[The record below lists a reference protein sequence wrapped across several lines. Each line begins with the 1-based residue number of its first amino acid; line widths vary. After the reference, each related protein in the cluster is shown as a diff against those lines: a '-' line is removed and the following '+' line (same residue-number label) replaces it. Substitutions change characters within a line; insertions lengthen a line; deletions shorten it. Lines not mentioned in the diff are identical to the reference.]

1 MRTAEQIASHSPGI
15 YIGHSPPE
23 IGAAIMPCL
32 YKTALEILCPDYSN
46 QPYGP
51 ISSA

>member
-1 MRTAEQIASHSPGI
+1 MRTAKQIAWHSPGI

-32 YKTALEILCPDYSN
+32 YRTELEIRCPDYSN
-46 QPYGP
+46 QLYGP